1 MVDTRTL
8 TESAE
13 KERQEMEQLTKLMTM
28 KSAQIIVQSRMGEKL
43 HTYCNN
49 QNSSVSIYV
58 IQSIYENKINMKY
71 LVQL

>member
-13 KERQEMEQLTKLMTM
+13 KERQEMEHLTKLMTM

-43 HTYCNN
+43 HTYCSN
-49 QNSSVSIYV
+49 QNSSVSITIVVYQ
-58 IQSIYENKINMKY
+58 IGTLQ
-71 LVQL
+71 